1 MIPAWDE
8 RTLVDFA
15 RACIEPVLGESSAGW
30 FFLAG
35 GAFKTLLH
43 GRPPHDLDL
52 WPATAGDRDT
62 LREELRRRG
71 ATLVRDH
78 PPYQTTLLLGER
90 ILELAYD
97 VSPRSLEEQLARF
110 DLALSAVGVEHRHG
124 QWRAVSH
131 PLART
136 SIERREVL
144 LLWPLVNW
152 KYALATLERLRRY
165 AVELG
170 YTVPVSEEQALWA
183 LFDAQPP
190 EEQARMIERY
200 AHVTRGDKRV
210 LEEARYR
217 MHARIPTRGG
227 SAP

>member
-1 MIPAWDE
+1 MSPAWNE

-15 RACIEPVLGESSAGW
+15 RACVEPVLGEPPVGW

-35 GAFKTLLH
+35 GAFKSLLH
-43 GRPPHDLDL
+43 GRPPRDLDL
-52 WPATAGDRDT
+52 WPATAEDRDT

-71 ATLVRDH
+71 ATRVSDH
-78 PPYQTTLLLGER
+78 PPYQTTLTLGER
-90 ILELAYD
+90 TLELAYD
-97 VSPRSLEEQLARF
+97 VSPRSLEERLARF

-124 QWRAVSH
+124 QWRAVVH
-131 PLART
+131 PLARA

-170 YTVPVSEEQALWA
+170 YIVPAAEEQALWA
-183 LFDAQPP
+183 FFDAQPP
-190 EEQARMIERY
+190 EEQIRMIERY
-200 AHVTRGDKRV
+200 VRVSRGDGHV

-217 MHARIPTRGG
+217 MHARSPVRGG
-227 SAP
+227 SAA